1 MVICM
6 ISDNNQFCFIICT
19 NNKQYLDECTVYISL
34 LEIPEGYTIDLIT
47 IEGANSIAEAYNAAM
62 QASPAKYKIYLHHD
76 TMILNRYFLYN
87 ILKIFKSD
95 DDIGM
100 IGMGGNVHLEE
111 DALLS
116 FDLERYVGYNYN
128 RSLERYISNRIED
141 GDYIY
146 DVEAIDGFI
155 MATQYDIPWRE
166 DIFDAW
172 DFYDLSQSMEFH
184 RLNYRVVV
192 PDQKG
197 IEWCFH
203 ADDMTSTLYEYEKY
217 RNIFKEEYGEDLKNY
232 DIEER
237 KRKKDSEREEA
248 SKDMISQYV
257 MLSDLS
263 SEFKTEIK
271 KILDL
276 TDEYLRNGDMDG
288 LMRLGGYFEEHV
300 TPFAIYRISVDV
312 RRVHHALVA
321 LLKEINDNIT
331 ATVSDVKDIDALRY
345 KYVRCQMMLR
355 RIEMDVPGELQKEA
369 FIYLTQDTVS
379 PYFLGIILGN
389 EYSGFSQIKRIMSE
403 ICHRYLEN
411 GDVKRAKICIELFKD
426 NEKHERKQENQI
438 VSNDDREK

>member
-1 MVICM
+1 M

-19 NNKQYLDECTVYISL
+19 NNKQYLDECAVYISL

-62 QASPAKYKIYLHHD
+62 NASPAKYKIYLHHD

-87 ILKIFKSD
+87 ILKIFESD

-100 IGMGGNVHLEE
+100 IGMGGNVHLED

-116 FDLERYVGYNYN
+116 FDLNKYVGYNYN
-128 RSLERYISNRIED
+128 RSLERYISNKIDD

-184 RLNYRVVV
+184 RLDYRVVV

-203 ADDMTSTLYEYEKY
+203 ADDMTSTLYEFEKY
-217 RNIFKEEYGEDLKNY
+217 RKIFREEYGEDLKNY
-232 DIEER
+232 DIER
-237 KRKKDSEREEA
+237 KDKKKNLKREEG
-248 SKDMISQYV
+248 SKERISQYV

-271 KILDL
+271 RILDL
-276 TDEYLRNGDMDG
+276 TDEYLRNRDKDG
-288 LMRLGGYFEEHV
+288 LMRLGAYFEESV
-300 TPFAIYRISVDV
+300 TPFAIYRISVDL
-312 RRVHHALVA
+312 RRVHHTLVA
-321 LLKEINDNIT
+321 LAKEIEDGIT
-331 ATVSDVKDIDALRY
+331 PTFSDMKDIEALKH
-345 KYVRCQMMLR
+345 KYVKCQMMLR
-355 RIEMDVPGELQKEA
+355 RIEMDVPGELMEEA
-369 FIYLTQDTVS
+369 FSYLTRDTVS
-379 PYFLGIILGN
+379 PYFLGIILSN
-389 EYSGFSQIKRIMSE
+389 PYSGFSQIKRIMSE
-403 ICHRYLEN
+403 ICHKYLEC
-411 GDVKRAKICIELFKD
+411 GDVRRAKICIGLFKD
-426 NEKHERKQENQI
+426 NGK
-438 VSNDDREK
+438 